1 MATRT
6 AQDDFRAAI
15 EAASV
20 SPLWERF
27 KDGMPSQPVGAPP
40 HVWRWSVLGP
50 LTKRAAREVPMED
63 VERRVLT
70 LRNPHIEGNGLGTT
84 TNLVGALQTL
94 LPGETAPLHRH
105 SGNALRFVLE
115 GNGAETVVDG
125 KHCPM
130 NERDLVLTPL
140 WSWHGHVHNG
150 DDRIVWFD
158 ALDIPL
164 FRHMNASFFEGGPPH
179 NLPPLTPD
187 KAFANAGFVPQVES
201 SEAPRYSPMFHYP
214 WERAVAT
221 LAAMPAADD
230 GSRLLRYT
238 NPHTGGPA
246 MTLIDCFLL
255 ALAKGQETVPYRTT
269 STAICVVAEGEG
281 ASTVGEHRITWQR
294 NDIFTLPNW
303 NRISHVAASDDAK
316 LFMVTDRDAIER
328 LGMLREE
335 TGD

>member
-1 MATRT
+1 MATKT
-6 AQDDFRAAI
+6 TQKDFGAAVQ
-15 EAASV
+15 EASV
-20 SPLWERF
+20 VPLWERF
-27 KDGMPSQPVGAPP
+27 RGGVPSEPQGKPP
-40 HVWRWSVLGP
+40 FLWRWAELGP
-50 LTKRAAREVPMED
+50 LTERTAHEVPMEH

-70 LRNPHIEGNGLGTT
+70 LASPHFEGPGDGTT

-94 LPGETAPLHRH
+94 LPGESAPLHRH
-105 SGNALRFVLE
+105 SGNALRFILE

-125 KHCPM
+125 KHCLM

-164 FRHMNASFFEGGPPH
+164 FRHMNAAFFESGPPP
-179 NLPPLTPD
+179 NLPPQTPD
-187 KAFANAGFVPQVES
+187 AAFARGGLTPQVEG
-201 SEAPRYSPMFHYP
+201 EAPRYSPMFRYP
-214 WERAVAT
+214 WEAV
-221 LAAMPAADD
+221 LAALDEMPAASD

-246 MTLIDCFLL
+246 MDLTDCFVLS
-255 ALAKGQETVPYRTT
+255 LAKGRETRPYRTT
-269 STAICVVAEGEG
+269 STAMCVVAEGEG
-281 ASTVGEHRITWQR
+281 ATTVGEHRLTWQR

-303 NRISHVAASDDAK
+303 NWISHVAASDDAR
-316 LFMVTDRDAIER
+316 LFMVTDRDAMER

-335 TGD
+335 TRD